1 MTNFSIIGSG
11 NMAKGIAH
19 TVRSG
24 GASVQIIARTVANA
38 EIEADSVDAFG
49 TALTGDIVVLALP
62 HPAIDEVLASYGDQ
76 LAGKIV
82 VDITNPIDFA
92 TFDSLVVP
100 AGTSYAALLAE
111 KLPNSTVIKAF
122 NTNFAAHLAAGTVG
136 DNVTTVLI
144 AGDDADAKATLSA
157 AITAGGL
164 AAVDAGALTRAEAL
178 EQLGFLQLTLAVSEQ
193 ISWTSGFALVK

>member
-1 MTNFSIIGSG
+1 MTNFSIIGAG

-24 GASVQIIARTVANA
+24 GASVQIIARHVANVD
-38 EIEADSVDAFG
+38 IEADSIDAFG
-49 TALTGDIVVLALP
+49 AALTGDVVVLALP
-62 HPAIDEVLASYGDQ
+62 HPAIDEVLGHYAAE

-82 VDITNPIDFA
+82 VDITNPVDFA
-92 TFDSLVVP
+92 TFDDLVVP
-100 AGTSYAALLAE
+100 AGSSYAAQLAA
-111 KLPNSTVIKAF
+111 KLPNATVVKAF
-122 NTNFAAHLAAGTVG
+122 NTNFAGTLATGTVG

-164 AAVDAGALTRAEAL
+164 AAVDAGSMKRAEAL
-178 EQLGFLQLTLAVSEQ
+178 EQLGFLQLTLAVSEK
-193 ISWTSGFALVK
+193 IGWTSGFALVK